1 MATGQPLTDLAALRT
16 AVGFP
21 QHQRTDKYWYE
32 GQAAFGKKTYE
43 TFAYDQYGNITD
55 YQDTADGAPGQ
66 LAEARIGY
74 WQDPAAYISKANLID
89 VYGAGVLMRHRSATF
104 QAGTGNL
111 LEVIKSLA
119 SGASA
124 VTDLAY
130 DAYGN
135 VKTVTGPA
143 NATGQRYQKTY
154 TYDPAVNSY
163 VTSVTDS
170 FGYSSSAA
178 YDYRFGATTRSAD
191 LNNQVI
197 TSQYDA
203 AGLPIAMVGP
213 YEQGT
218 GRVTIA
224 MDYHPGAAQ
233 PWAHTAHLDLNRGP
247 AATID
252 TVTFIDGLMRA
263 TQTKKS
269 LALHTSGNASM
280 DVMSVSGRVVYDG
293 FGRAIQQYYPT
304 TEPLGQAGTLN
315 AAFDTVQPTVTVYDV
330 LDRPLSVKNPAN
342 ETTRFA
348 YGFGN
353 DRGNAQQFWTRVT
366 DANGIPRDV
375 FRNVHDDITSVR
387 LLNNGGAVS
396 LWTSYAYDPLDEIVA
411 VTDNAGNATTA
422 AYDNFGRRVTLTSP
436 DAGRTDY
443 VFDTA
448 SNLTQKI
455 TANLKAA
462 GQAVNYSYQYNRL
475 ASVAYPKF
483 PANNAAYTY
492 GGPGA
497 AGNAADRLTLLT
509 AHGGTLQRAYGP
521 LGEVIKETRTPAQ
534 DSVAGPNPV
543 FTTLFSY
550 DTWNRIQNLTYA
562 DGEVV
567 SFNYDSGGNIKAIA
581 GQKQAVAYPYLT
593 FIGYDKF
600 EARERVALGN
610 GTATNYSYN
619 PLNRRLTGLLA
630 QTKSARTFMN
640 MSYGYDAVGNIKT
653 LANAA
658 AVPTAVTKGGAT
670 AYSFGYDDL
679 YQLTSA
685 TGAFAKPSQA
695 TQKFTLSMAYDGIHN
710 ITHKTQ
716 TAFLALSN
724 GSTTPNVALSYD
736 YPYAYAGGRPHAA
749 SQVGNHAFLYDLD
762 GNQAGWN
769 ATDSYQNRRMVWDE
783 DGRLQSV
790 TDNAGQPTT
799 FKYDGDTNRV
809 VKKGAGGETLYINPW
824 YVAALGRNSKQI
836 FAGGTRIA
844 TKLEIS
850 PTGEG
855 YGPGAKNLKE
865 VDQYFYHQDHLG
877 STGFATDAT
886 GEVYQHLEYF
896 PFGETWVDEVSDDTR
911 VPYRFTGQEFDA
923 ETRLYYHGARYYDP
937 RTSTWQNPDPALN
950 QHLNATKTGP
960 SLPSLTNDWRPD
972 TLGAGLGGVFN
983 PRNLNGF
990 GYGHQSPLKYVDPDG
1005 NTPAVLVWGGVI
1017 VIRCATNALCRQ
1029 AVRQTARCAMS
1040 AACRDAVKQSAQSLA
1055 DAITQMSQ
1063 SHEDAGEKAKDKP
1076 AEVAGRRRR
1085 QAG

>member
-1 MATGQPLTDLAALRT
+1 M
-16 AVGFP
+16 
-21 QHQRTDKYWYE
+21 
-32 GQAAFGKKTYE
+32 
-43 TFAYDQYGNITD
+43 
-55 YQDTADGAPGQ
+55 
-66 LAEARIGY
+66 
-74 WQDPAAYISKANLID
+74 
-89 VYGAGVLMRHRSATF
+89 
-104 QAGTGNL
+104 
-111 LEVIKSLA
+111 
-119 SGASA
+119 
-124 VTDLAY
+124 
-130 DAYGN
+130 
-135 VKTVTGPA
+135 
-143 NATGQRYQKTY
+143 
-154 TYDPAVNSY
+154 
-163 VTSVTDS
+163 
-170 FGYSSSAA
+170 
-178 YDYRFGATTRSAD
+178 
-191 LNNQVI
+191 
-197 TSQYDA
+197 
-203 AGLPIAMVGP
+203 
-213 YEQGT
+213 
-218 GRVTIA
+218 
-224 MDYHPGAAQ
+224 
-233 PWAHTAHLDLNRGP
+233 
-247 AATID
+247 
-252 TVTFIDGLMRA
+252 
-263 TQTKKS
+263 
-269 LALHTSGNASM
+269 
-280 DVMSVSGRVVYDG
+280 
-293 FGRAIQQYYPT
+293 
-304 TEPLGQAGTLN
+304 
-315 AAFDTVQPTVTVYDV
+315 
-330 LDRPLSVKNPAN
+330 
-342 ETTRFA
+342 
-348 YGFGN
+348 
-353 DRGNAQQFWTRVT
+353 
-366 DANGIPRDV
+366 

-396 LWTSYAYDPLDEIVA
+396 LWTSYAYDPLDEILT

-422 AYDNFGRRVTLTSP
+422 AYDNFGRRVTLVSP

-483 PANNAAYTY
+483 PANNSTYTY

-497 AGNAADRLTLLT
+497 AGNAAGRLTLLT

-670 AYSFGYDDL
+670 SYSFGYDDL

-724 GSTTPNVALSYD
+724 GSTTPNVALTYD

-790 TDNAGQPTT
+790 TDNVGAAHHLQIRRRHQPRGQEGRGRRDALHQPVVRGRAWAELEADLRRDHAHRDQARDLAHRRGLRAGRQEPQ
-799 FKYDGDTNRV
+799 
-809 VKKGAGGETLYINPW
+809 GGRAILLPPGPSGEHRLRHRRHRRGLPAPG
-824 YVAALGRNSKQI
+824 VLPVRRDLGRR
-836 FAGGTRIA
+836 GLR
-844 TKLEIS
+844 
-850 PTGEG
+850 
-855 YGPGAKNLKE
+855 
-865 VDQYFYHQDHLG
+865 
-877 STGFATDAT
+877 
-886 GEVYQHLEYF
+886 
-896 PFGETWVDEVSDDTR
+896 
-911 VPYRFTGQEFDA
+911 
-923 ETRLYYHGARYYDP
+923 RYP
-937 RTSTWQNPDPALN
+937 R
-950 QHLNATKTGP
+950 
-960 SLPSLTNDWRPD
+960 
-972 TLGAGLGGVFN
+972 
-983 PRNLNGF
+983 
-990 GYGHQSPLKYVDPDG
+990 
-1005 NTPAVLVWGGVI
+1005 AV
-1017 VIRCATNALCRQ
+1017 
-1029 AVRQTARCAMS
+1029 
-1040 AACRDAVKQSAQSLA
+1040 
-1055 DAITQMSQ
+1055 
-1063 SHEDAGEKAKDKP
+1063 
-1076 AEVAGRRRR
+1076 
-1085 QAG
+1085 